1 MALSVDLNADMG
13 EGIGNDAA
21 LLDLVTSANIACG
34 FHAGSPDVMA
44 ATIAQATERGV
55 GLGAHPGFD
64 DRANFGR
71 TRMTL
76 SDQELSNLVAYQVG
90 AAKALAEAAGGKLH
104 HLKLHGAMANM
115 AAEDAHMAEVCYR
128 AALGVQPDLVI
139 MVIAAT
145 QQQVAATALGVP
157 FAAEI
162 FADRAYNDDATLVDR
177 SLPGAVLHDPAGI
190 SQRILTMLGEGA
202 IVAESGTRIPC
213 QIDTICLHGD
223 TAEAVEIAA
232 SLRQNLSQAGVVIK
246 RF

>member
-34 FHAGSPDVMA
+34 FHAGGPDVMA
-44 ATIAQATERGV
+44 ETIAQAIERGV

-76 SDQELSNLVAYQVG
+76 SDQELANLVAYQVG

-128 AALGVQPDLVI
+128 AALGVQSDLVI

-177 SLPGAVLHDPAGI
+177 SLPGAVLHDPADI
-190 SQRILTMLGEGA
+190 SQRILTMLSEGA